1 MVETERN
8 KTDDIS
14 HKQSWF
20 YRFLR
25 NVVIAFTKPMKT
37 VWEVPFDGK
46 PAVFVCNHDR
56 AFGPMAMCAH
66 FELSENMRPWINAQ
80 VLSPRKSPEYIRHDY
95 WWDLSKWYS
104 PILGHTLVYLY
115 ALILPLILHGSDC
128 IPVYHDTS
136 VISTLRRSI
145 EMLRDG
151 KHILIFPE
159 HPTGFRKY
167 GEKIFDG
174 FVSIG
179 RLYYSKTKE
188 IVNFYPVNV
197 DWKEKTICVGRPIP
211 YDPSVKYD
219 EQVLTT
225 AAAVEEYF
233 DRFKNQQKTAEGDTF
248 MSSI

>member
-1 MVETERN
+1 MVVTERN

-104 PILGHTLVYLY
+104 PILGHTLAYLFY
-115 ALILPLILHGSDC
+115 RLFC
-128 IPVYHDTS
+128 
-136 VISTLRRSI
+136 
-145 EMLRDG
+145 
-151 KHILIFPE
+151 
-159 HPTGFRKY
+159 TGATVFRF
-167 GEKIFDG
+167 I
-174 FVSIG
+174 
-179 RLYYSKTKE
+179 
-188 IVNFYPVNV
+188 
-197 DWKEKTICVGRPIP
+197 
-211 YDPSVKYD
+211 
-219 EQVLTT
+219 TT
-225 AAAVEEYF
+225 RA
-233 DRFKNQQKTAEGDTF
+233 
-248 MSSI
+248 